1 VTGTGDALPSQVASK
16 RLHDVTDADIS
27 KGHGRYDKHVV
38 QKGSDHEKEASE
50 GATTD
55 EVQDGVIEGRP

>member
-1 VTGTGDALPSQVASK
+1 MTGTGDAMPSETASK
-16 RLHDVTDADIS
+16 RLHNVMDGDIS
-27 KGHGRYDKHVV
+27 KGQGRYDKHVV

-55 EVQDGVIEGRP
+55 EMQDGVIGGRP